1 MQILVYKTYLQ
12 CELQILSFV
21 RNICKIY
28 MYKIDWNVINIF
40 SETTRLKFVKIDIK
54 HRHIVKIRICFDHYL
69 RDRGGVQ
76 IVNLIYLQVL
86 CMQCRFRFIQNVT
99 LGQNGASERVL
110 KIYIGIRNKN
120 VYDPLDQSCPA
131 GRVNDY
137 FLGIPWNISNSKKII
152 NSLSK

>member
-28 MYKIDWNVINIF
+28 MCKIDWNVRHKYFFRNHKTQICQNRYQTSSYSEDLNLFRPLPQGQGRCANCQLNIF
-40 SETTRLKFVKIDIK
+40 AS
-54 HRHIVKIRICFDHYL
+54 IVHV
-69 RDRGGVQ
+69 VQ
-76 IVNLIYLQVL
+76 IQIYSKRHFGSEWGLRKGFKNL
-86 CMQCRFRFIQNVT
+86 
-99 LGQNGASERVL
+99 
-110 KIYIGIRNKN
+110 GIRNKN
-120 VYDPLDQSCPA
+120 VYDPLNQSCPA